1 MRLHLWHGCEQTIE
15 LGNVINPRPNN
26 KTATAQ
32 SKKEAN
38 IYTTPFRMGWCC
50 CWFSSA
56 NRIQIKSIVPL
67 FDSVFWCCKW
77 CKCVVYRWCVL
88 LLLPTLH
95 AMNCIVAVNDAIFT
109 GPAITNN
116 ATNFIP
122 HCCSFMMTTM
132 MMMTCAHEKKRG
144 RQLEKLYKDGNARNT
159 CNRLIFWHLF
169 CHNQRLY
176 HNKFNCIVFF
186 DSRFDSQTNLLK
198 AMILNKSR
206 VDENKVSLLSGMIW
220 QIFCLFV
227 QLMFWN
233 DLISC
238 FLKQYST

>member
-1 MRLHLWHGCEQTIE
+1 MMCPVVIAYSACDE
-15 LGNVINPRPNN
+15 LYSCG
-26 KTATAQ
+26 
-32 SKKEAN
+32 
-38 IYTTPFRMGWCC
+38 
-50 CWFSSA
+50 
-56 NRIQIKSIVPL
+56 
-67 FDSVFWCCKW
+67 KW
-77 CKCVVYRWCVL
+77 CYFHGTGNHKQRNKFYSAL
-88 LLLPTLH
+88 LLIHDDDDDDDDL
-95 AMNCIVAVNDAIFT
+95 
-109 GPAITNN
+109 
-116 ATNFIP
+116 
-122 HCCSFMMTTM
+122 
-132 MMMTCAHEKKRG
+132 CARKKRG

-220 QIFCLFV
+220 HIFCLFV